1 MWMPMLSPMSSM
13 KLSSSNETCGEEFGK
28 GIDVAHRIEGRLN
41 VYCAKMAR

>member
-1 MWMPMLSPMSSM
+1 MIDNQAGAELA
-13 KLSSSNETCGEEFGK
+13 EEFGK